1 MVGRP
6 GGSPHFPILHP
17 PSASPV
23 QRPVL
28 RPESAPR
35 RSVLDN
41 GSVLL
46 TRALPDVYG
55 VGVAVVIRSGTR
67 DEAPD
72 EGGISHLLEHM
83 VFKGTARRSAFE
95 LARDMEALG
104 GQLDA
109 YTTKEHT
116 AYTLKVLPEQ
126 LAPALSILVEMLQDS
141 VFPEDQLELEKQ
153 VVIEEI
159 LSCEDTPDDF
169 AHERFCEHLWPGHP
183 LRAPILGT
191 EESVNGIDRATLQ
204 AYFERAHRGDNVL
217 IAAAGALGEA
227 EEELVA
233 RAFGFA
239 GGHAMPDG
247 MLPAPPSPGVWCQ
260 QKKSIGQQ
268 YVEIGVPGLPMD
280 HPDRYVISLLSNV
293 LGGGMSSRLFQ
304 RIREE
309 EGLAYGIYN
318 YVDSFRD
325 TGMLATSFSASKEKA
340 QRALDLVAEEYE
352 KLRRGE
358 LSEEELASNKAQLV
372 SSVVLGMESVL
383 SQTLRLARSEIALGR
398 FVPVAEI
405 VARVDEVGRDDVIR
419 LAEELLD
426 PAKQTVF
433 GYGPLAKMS
442 WPGA

>member
-1 MVGRP
+1 M
-6 GGSPHFPILHP
+6 
-17 PSASPV
+17 

-28 RPESAPR
+28 RPESAPKR
-35 RSVLDN
+35 EVLDN

-46 TRALPDVYG
+46 TRSLPDVYG
-55 VGVAVVIRSGTR
+55 VGVAVVIRTGTR
-67 DEAPD
+67 DETED
-72 EGGISHLLEHM
+72 QGGISHLLEHM
-83 VFKGTARRSAFE
+83 VFKGTAQRTAFE

-126 LAPALSILVEMLQDS
+126 LAPALAILVEMLEGS
-141 VFPEDQLELEKQ
+141 VFPDDQLELEKQ

-159 LSCEDTPDDF
+159 LSAEDTPDDF
-169 AHERFCEHLWPGHP
+169 AHERFCEHLWPDHP
-183 LRAPILGT
+183 LRLPILGT
-191 EESVNGIDRATLQ
+191 EVSVNGIDRATLQ
-204 AYFERAHRGDNVL
+204 AHFERVHRGPNVL

-233 RAFGFA
+233 RSFGFA
-239 GGHAMPDG
+239 DG
-247 MLPAPPSPGVWCQ
+247 EAPAEAMLPAPPSPGVWCHP
-260 QKKSIGQQ
+260 KKSIGQQ
-268 YVEIGVPGLPMD
+268 YVEIGVPGLPMN
-280 HPDRYVISLLSNV
+280 HPDRYVISLLSNI

-325 TGMLATSFSASKEKA
+325 TGMLATSFSASKDKA
-340 QRALDLVAEEYE
+340 QRALDLVAEEYAR
-352 KLRRGE
+352 LRKGDLPADE
-358 LSEEELASNKAQLV
+358 LLSNKSQLV

-383 SQTLRLARSEIALGR
+383 SQTLRLARSEIAVGR

-405 VARVDEVGRDDVIR
+405 VTRVDAVTRDDVIR

-426 PAKQTVF
+426 PAKQTVV
-433 GYGPLAKMS
+433 GYGPLPKMS
-442 WPGA
+442 WPLA